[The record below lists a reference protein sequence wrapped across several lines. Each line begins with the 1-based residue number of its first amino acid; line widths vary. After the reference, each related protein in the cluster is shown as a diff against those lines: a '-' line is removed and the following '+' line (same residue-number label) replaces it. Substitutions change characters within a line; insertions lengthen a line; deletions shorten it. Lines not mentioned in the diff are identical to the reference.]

1 MNDTQ
6 YILDLAADKF
16 TFVPDLASVLR
27 LDPINPAVVFY
38 LQAASLR
45 QGTCLTLQVPGFRI
59 CTDQPKMAS
68 CPFIVSVAG
77 ADDFVCLCFKGN
89 GSSHY
94 LYGLSVEE
102 VMKWEPPEKG
112 DESEES
118 VLRLINLKNASLL
131 GAGELA
137 NTETCDLKDKVER
150 LLKYLPT
157 FNKIMPKVTTV
168 KGLDAWVNRDFSANA
183 NAAVKAAEI
192 RDRAGS
198 RSKGVLAGKIG
209 EGSVSAALG
218 GDNKITWAE
227 TLKLLKQSAPYYDHS
242 FSDRFILIENPAD
255 VSTARDFL
263 KGHEHESL
271 LIEGL
276 AHFENVQDKLSE
288 VVYANTPW
296 QKLVT
301 TAEEAPPGGEEGGPA
316 GGGRSRREGPLLS
329 AAAQATL
336 KATEEAAAKEAA
348 AATGAA
354 AKGAKAVPARA
365 APRAPRAASKAKAN
379 EEPESAPS
387 PKAAKKE
394 KGSRLTT
401 SAASI
406 LHAELATLRADKQA
420 AAAKAT
426 KTAKEHDAAL
436 TKLSEAAASW
446 KAKHDHLLSVM
457 GLELQ
462 LKEAQVK
469 NSMMAV
475 AWTAHTSA
483 LTMRLGSGAFSTGG
497 LAGSPIPDGTPTQ
510 PPNPFS
516 GFA

>member
-263 KGHEHESL
+263 KCAAVRVRVRG
-271 LIEGL
+271 
-276 AHFENVQDKLSE
+276 
-288 VVYANTPW
+288 TPY
-296 QKLVT
+296 LPETRRTVR
-301 TAEEAPPGGEEGGPA
+301 PA
-316 GGGRSRREGPLLS
+316 CS
-329 AAAQATL
+329 
-336 KATEEAAAKEAA
+336 
-348 AATGAA
+348 
-354 AKGAKAVPARA
+354 
-365 APRAPRAASKAKAN
+365 
-379 EEPESAPS
+379 
-387 PKAAKKE
+387 
-394 KGSRLTT
+394 
-401 SAASI
+401 
-406 LHAELATLRADKQA
+406 TLRTLDRHTIGWLVA
-420 AAAKAT
+420 ACPACSHMPPCTLLALLYRVPCSFYLLTRPPPTPPPFAGAT
-426 KTAKEHDAAL
+426 STR
-436 TKLSEAAASW
+436 AS
-446 KAKHDHLLSVM
+446 
-457 GLELQ
+457 
-462 LKEAQVK
+462 
-469 NSMMAV
+469 
-475 AWTAHTSA
+475 
-483 LTMRLGSGAFSTGG
+483 
-497 LAGSPIPDGTPTQ
+497 
-510 PPNPFS
+510 
-516 GFA
+516 